1 MPLET
6 LREQI
11 TTPAVVRLLAVLE
24 LSAVLKVLAE
34 FLWMILAK
42 LFGGNLHLL
51 ALDRMVYLCPTPA
64 LNTLPRQGAS
74 EEIQ

>member
-11 TTPAVVRLLAVLE
+11 TTPAVVRLLTVLE
-24 LSAVLKVLAE
+24 LSTVLKVLAE
-34 FLWMILAK
+34 ILGMILAQ

-51 ALDRMVYLCPTPA
+51 TLDRMVYLCPTPA
-64 LNTLPRQGAS
+64 LNALPRQGTS

>member
-6 LREQI
+6 LRQQI
-11 TTPAVVRLLAVLE
+11 TAPAVVRLLTVLE
-24 LSAVLKVLAE
+24 LSTVLEVLAE
-34 FLWMILAK
+34 FLGMILAQ
-42 LFGGNLHLL
+42 LFRGNLHLL

-74 EEIQ
+74 KEIQ